1 MGVMNMKK
9 LALILTLLF
18 VVSCSPKSSTKKAV
32 YFFQKQAQLSSEDL
46 QAYPEV
52 IVVQTFDEF
61 KKYANQ
67 KVAPWIDKSA
77 TPLNSEQE
85 EWINEAPVEIK
96 AETISENSVKVNIT
110 GLVPLEPVM
119 VVLYSDA
126 HGQSKRIECCPG
138 EIANE
143 NGDYEFS
150 TGLRGQD
157 KDVEF
162 KDW

>member
-46 QAYPEV
+46 QAHPEV

-67 KVAPWIDKSA
+67 KVALWTDKSA
-77 TPLNSEQE
+77 NQ
-85 EWINEAPVEIK
+85 K
-96 AETISENSVKVNIT
+96 
-110 GLVPLEPVM
+110 GLS
-119 VVLYSDA
+119 VVLERLQMKTVTMNFQQ
-126 HGQSKRIECCPG
+126 G
-138 EIANE
+138 
-143 NGDYEFS
+143 
-150 TGLRGQD
+150 
-157 KDVEF
+157 
-162 KDW
+162 